1 MTDRSQ
7 DATEPLAA
15 VPVSEL
21 RKLAEVLSGM
31 DIELADDYVAGLA
44 NRLLRD
50 LARRWADTVRVWA
63 VEAELWGHD
72 QDRPGPAGA
81 GGSSSALPPD
91 ELALFLRDAVTR
103 VASATGRSPTD
114 VVAELAAHFTADE
127 TGGAASGGSAG
138 GGD

>member
-21 RKLAEVLSGM
+21 RKLADVLSGM

-63 VEAELWGHD
+63 VEAELWGA
-72 QDRPGPAGA
+72 QPDRSGPAGVSGSA
-81 GGSSSALPPD
+81 GALRPD
-91 ELALFLRDAVTR
+91 ELALFLRHAVTQ
-103 VASATGRSPTD
+103 VASATGRSP
-114 VVAELAAHFTADE
+114 VELVAELAAYFSGHE
-127 TGGAASGGSAG
+127 PGGAASGGSAE

>member
-63 VEAELWGHD
+63 VEAELWGAEP
-72 QDRPGPAGA
+72 DRPRSPGVGGAAG
-81 GGSSSALPPD
+81 ALPPD
-91 ELALFLRDAVTR
+91 ELALFLREAVSR
-103 VASATGRSPTD
+103 VASATGRSPLD
-114 VVAELAAHFTADE
+114 VVGELAAHFAGDE
-127 TGGAASGGSAG
+127 TGGTASGGSAAG
-138 GGD
+138 GA

>member
-63 VEAELWGHD
+63 VEAELWGG
-72 QDRPGPAGA
+72 DRDPPEPAGVGGAA
-81 GGSSSALPPD
+81 GALPPD
-91 ELALFLRDAVTR
+91 ELALFLREAVSR
-103 VASATGRSPTD
+103 AASATGRSPLD

-127 TGGAASGGSAG
+127 TGGTPSGGSAAG
-138 GGD
+138 GP